1 VAAKDDSQEV
11 VELVIFLRA
20 TLLPPADAQA
30 SVSPADA
37 KLYQK
42 FTRDPRPLA
51 LPGYSAE
58 TMPEEQ
64 DPAATTAAPAPSA
77 LTAPSDQ
84 FYPDAAAPI
93 SSNPN
98 P

>member
-64 DPAATTAAPAPSA
+64 DPAARSPGDTPRESSP
-77 LTAPSDQ
+77 P
-84 FYPDAAAPI
+84 API